1 MRFASVLAAWW
12 GFWTS
17 AGLAHAGEVTL
28 EPGPNSV
35 CVRIN
40 GEVFTV
46 LNTSKDWKKPFLYP
60 VAAPGG
66 IQHLSEDVKQP
77 IGEEGLPGSRVM
89 VCKEDAELRLSDSTG
104 KLKLGEII
112 DVRSIKRPLLW
123 VPDLNGWVHE
133 RDVAPLG
140 SVVTRVIQQAPKKDL
155 DRKHPLYYDHPHHK
169 GIWNTIDE
177 VNGIK
182 FWNED
187 ATVRNISVTIDQAQ
201 GESAQLTMVNH
212 WLSPDGS
219 PLVKETTKLRFM
231 ADHSLVADIDFAAV
245 DKAVTFGDTKE
256 GLFAIRLPNSM
267 RENAGGGPVANADG
281 LTSTMNCWGKTSPWV
296 DYAGPVGHRKLAV
309 TLMDW
314 SGAFRKSRYHVRD
327 YGLFS
332 INPFGPKSYTN
343 GAEPE
348 SPVTIEPGKSIQL
361 RYGVSVRE
369 FVDHQGAAEA
379 YKRFESLP

>member
-1 MRFASVLAAWW
+1 
-12 GFWTS
+12 
-17 AGLAHAGEVTL
+17 
-28 EPGPNSV
+28 
-35 CVRIN
+35 
-40 GEVFTV
+40 
-46 LNTSKDWKKPFLYP
+46 
-60 VAAPGG
+60 
-66 IQHLSEDVKQP
+66 
-77 IGEEGLPGSRVM
+77 M
-89 VCKEDAELRLSDSTG
+89 VCKEDAQLHLSDQSTG
-104 KLKLGEII
+104 KLKLGEIV

-140 SVVTRVIQQAPKKDL
+140 SVVTRVIQLSPKKDL

-343 GAEPE
+343 GPSRKLQSRLNRGSRFSCGTESACGSLWTIRERPRPTSGLKWSSRTVFPGRPPRGPFVSLQDWYFGRWMLRRVGLE
-348 SPVTIEPGKSIQL
+348 SPTYSS
-361 RYGVSVRE
+361 R
-369 FVDHQGAAEA
+369 
-379 YKRFESLP
+379 

>member
-1 MRFASVLAAWW
+1 MLARCLAVWGVLLSVVGTLS
-12 GFWTS
+12 G
-17 AGLAHAGEVTL
+17 GEVTL
-28 EPGPNSV
+28 ESGAHSV
-35 CVRIN
+35 VVRID

-46 LNTSKDWKKPFLYP
+46 LHTSPDWKKPFLYP
-60 VAAPGG
+60 VTAPGG
-66 IQHLSEDVKQP
+66 IAHLSEDVKHP
-77 IGEEGLPGSRVM
+77 SGEEGLPGSRVM
-89 VCKEDAELRLSDSTG
+89 ICKEDAELKVFDGVCGT
-104 KLKLGEII
+104 LKQDEI
-112 DVRSIKRPLLW
+112 VEVKTVKRPWLW
-123 VPDLNGWVHE
+123 VPEKNGWVHE

-140 SVVTRVIQQAPKKDL
+140 SVVTRVIQLSPKKDL
-155 DRKHPLYYDHPHHK
+155 DKKHPLYYDHPHHK

-187 ATVRNISVTIDQAQ
+187 GIVRNQSVTVDQAA

-212 WLSPDGS
+212 WLAADGS
-219 PLVKETTKLRFM
+219 PVVKETTRLRFF
-231 ADHSLVADIDFAAV
+231 ADYSLATDIEFTAV

-267 RENAGGGPVANADG
+267 RENAGGGPVANAEG
-281 LTSTMNCWGKTSPWV
+281 LTTTVSCWGKTSPWV

-314 SGAFRKSRYHVRD
+314 AGAFRKSRYHVRD

-343 GAEPE
+343 GMEPE
-348 SPVTIEPGKSIQL
+348 APVTIEPGKSIQL
-361 RYGVSVRE
+361 RYGLSVRE

-379 YKRFESLP
+379 YKRFEKLP